1 MDTSVKDLKKA
12 ISKSRYKDKAKHS
25 EVIQKITSLL
35 AANPSDGKKK
45 LAKFF
50 RQPLVPIFSTYLL
63 PALHFAS
70 ALFHCIYHEKVL
82 TALGKQLLEEKREWE
97 DVLTSLLSGVLD
109 LLDEYKNKSSAAKN
123 AIASALYP
131 TLCDICFSLSAP
143 MQSVDLRCTAYTLLS
158 DSAASH
164 THNQQKL
171 RDKSVL
177 GGERLGSM
185 IWRTKDYLALESL
198 LTLFARILPS
208 AKDSPSGH
216 VKRAAYI
223 KSVFLSPQQSEH
235 SSVGQTIAKLLERV
249 PTNEWEDTSREIVDV
264 LAAAYVAFPQPFSVD
279 KVNACDETKQCD
291 KLFVDQ
297 KAFLVN
303 VLIGDDQCEALEIAY
318 NTISKIEVT
327 PGQAAGATV
336 EVRVKTPPAI
346 GKVPV
351 KSTQASPHRVG
362 FALANG
368 DVERFYSAVRSRGL
382 GRLLKDVP
390 HKLSLARSPAVLD
403 FDGQG
408 RPVKELSQSERIEN
422 VEKFYHTN
430 QSSDDLSVA
439 SPRIGVQ
446 DQVAAALKV
455 ISVPKDIRTA
465 DLAIKL
471 DESSNKKPTTPSTT
485 TLEHPVQSTVSVAK
499 SNKTRS
505 NQKAASDATDIAPT
519 QVSTSTAGKLAKP
532 LGRTRSKK
540 MRDDIFGASDE
551 ELSEASDAD
560 DVPLVSKVSQ
570 LAKATKSNNNSNGR
584 KVSSLVVTPAV
595 RLGAARRVLDSD
607 DEEVG
612 HRGSA
617 GSMATAPRRTGN
629 KTRAILPSPDCSDAE
644 PIDNRFVTPPRSQL
658 EPTAAPVTPTKPPA
672 SRPLPPQEPSSPDIA
687 TLDSLSSDA
696 GKTLPMVE
704 QNVAN
709 GLGSASLA
717 AARLTSAIG
726 EDPAP
731 SPVRPATAKASRKPR
746 ALVNKEATVPSARN
760 GVLTERTPNTDGTRP
775 ASKATDAKKISG
787 KVVPLP
793 MNLELSDHIMNSSS
807 PVPIVKLEKT
817 SVKAKLRK
825 KAQPLVEDKKA
836 AHVKT
841 SKRKRAVLDEDHD
854 PPDAASAHDDAGPPP
869 KKSRGDGGD
878 TEQGSTLRKRRTDS
892 HVLRP
897 NITAA
902 SRTTQRYRA
911 KKDKA
916 SSPPS
921 NRDAF
926 DYDEL
931 PGSVAASDVRSH
943 SSPTQVARRSKKENG
958 KSKVADAPA
967 RRTRTTRATAKEDQS
982 HVSDT
987 VVPGSEPGRVST
999 NDVPVGADDLQ
1010 DEEEVTN
1017 LLTKPSKP
1025 SVTVVER
1032 PVVEAM
1038 KASAISSAAANNPFV
1053 EPLTNAAHATQVTDG
1068 AGGKRK
1074 AGSASGKKSNKMPW
1088 LAVTKQVVD
1097 DGNAEQAI
1105 PHESDEGRF
1114 DAADASA
1121 ERQSKTTGQRQ
1132 ARTSEADKVV
1142 TRIHSTYHPVCL
1154 TTLTQVNGND
1164 KAAVDHKT
1172 STASREQ
1179 RSITAPRVETIDL
1192 THDDTPDKRREVPPT
1207 PNRQPS
1213 PALQLD
1219 LEDTLVDPP
1228 QSSASTPYRKSGA
1241 VKCTGSTMKTTRCV
1255 TFTPSVEQ
1263 KLSSPSP
1270 LAREALA
1277 NAKLA
1282 ASTNHMLR
1290 SNEVDKHKV
1299 KPKKMPSY
1307 IELEAKK
1314 SKVMNSPG
1322 LKSSTSGKKSQLEDV
1337 VDVLGEL
1344 QQAIL
1349 HRITQR
1355 FEGVREEVRF
1365 GRNTLLSEATEDL
1378 LHMRNRSITH
1388 FNHLIDLEAEYAK
1401 LGRRLVNGYEQL
1413 SQEGQEICS
1422 GTTRMVADHD
1432 RGSLIPRMP
1441 VDLAALPACFR
1452 SNNG

>member
-1 MDTSVKDLKKA
+1 MDTSVKDLRKA
-12 ISKSRYKDKAKHS
+12 ISKSRCKDKAKHS
-25 EVIQKITSLL
+25 EVIQMIISLL

-45 LAKFF
+45 LAKCF

-109 LLDEYKNKSSAAKN
+109 LLDECESDKNKSSAAKN

-471 DESSNKKPTTPSTT
+471 NESSNKKPTTPSTT

-540 MRDDIFGASDE
+540 MRDDAFGASGE

-560 DVPLVSKVSQ
+560 DVPLASKVSQ
-570 LAKATKSNNNSNGR
+570 LAKATKSHNNSNGR
-584 KVSSLVVTPAV
+584 KVSSLVVTPPV

-617 GSMATAPRRTGN
+617 SSMATARRRTGN
-629 KTRAILPSPDCSDAE
+629 KTRAILPSPDCSDDE

-658 EPTAAPVTPTKPPA
+658 ESTAAPLTPTKPPA
-672 SRPLPPQEPSSPDIA
+672 SRPLRPQEPSSPGIA
-687 TLDSLSSDA
+687 TLDALSSDA
-696 GKTLPMVE
+696 GKPLPMVE
-704 QNVAN
+704 QNAAN
-709 GLGSASLA
+709 GLDSASLT

-726 EDPAP
+726 ENPAP
-731 SPVRPATAKASRKPR
+731 SPVRPATAKAYRKPR
-746 ALVNKEATVPSARN
+746 ALVNKEAAAPSARARN
-760 GVLTERTPNTDGTRP
+760 DILTERTPNTDGTRP
-775 ASKATDAKKISG
+775 ASAATDAKVSG
-787 KVVPLP
+787 KAVPLP
-793 MNLELSDHIMNSSS
+793 MSLELGDHIMNNSS

-841 SKRKRAVLDEDHD
+841 SKRKRAAVDEDHD
-854 PPDAASAHDDAGPPP
+854 SPDAGSAHDGAEPPA

-878 TEQGSTLRKRRTDS
+878 TDQGSTLRKRRTDS
-892 HVLRP
+892 RVLRP

-1068 AGGKRK
+1068 AGGNRK
-1074 AGSASGKKSNKMPW
+1074 VCDHSSC
-1088 LAVTKQVVD
+1088 
-1097 DGNAEQAI
+1097 AI
-1105 PHESDEGRF
+1105 PRTTYAYRLGPR
-1114 DAADASA
+1114 A
-1121 ERQSKTTGQRQ
+1121 EK
-1132 ARTSEADKVV
+1132 
-1142 TRIHSTYHPVCL
+1142 
-1154 TTLTQVNGND
+1154 
-1164 KAAVDHKT
+1164 
-1172 STASREQ
+1172 SR
-1179 RSITAPRVETIDL
+1179 
-1192 THDDTPDKRREVPPT
+1192 
-1207 PNRQPS
+1207 
-1213 PALQLD
+1213 
-1219 LEDTLVDPP
+1219 
-1228 QSSASTPYRKSGA
+1228 
-1241 VKCTGSTMKTTRCV
+1241 TRC
-1255 TFTPSVEQ
+1255 
-1263 KLSSPSP
+1263 
-1270 LAREALA
+1270 
-1277 NAKLA
+1277 
-1282 ASTNHMLR
+1282 H
-1290 SNEVDKHKV
+1290 
-1299 KPKKMPSY
+1299 
-1307 IELEAKK
+1307 
-1314 SKVMNSPG
+1314 G
-1322 LKSSTSGKKSQLEDV
+1322 
-1337 VDVLGEL
+1337 
-1344 QQAIL
+1344 
-1349 HRITQR
+1349 
-1355 FEGVREEVRF
+1355 
-1365 GRNTLLSEATEDL
+1365 
-1378 LHMRNRSITH
+1378 
-1388 FNHLIDLEAEYAK
+1388 
-1401 LGRRLVNGYEQL
+1401 
-1413 SQEGQEICS
+1413 
-1422 GTTRMVADHD
+1422 
-1432 RGSLIPRMP
+1432 
-1441 VDLAALPACFR
+1441 
-1452 SNNG
+1452 